1 MIRQLLKKCT
11 HCSIHCNRHG
21 NKHCRKGRNGEKGR
35 HLADA
40 MLLEG
45 CRIIRSWFYLGFSKV
60 FGNLQLMIQQYLLK
74 ASVNRFQEL
83 VWSSKHL
90 LQPVSAVGGTWVI
103 RQLLK
108 KCTHCSIHCNRHGN
122 KHCRKGRNGE
132 KGRHLADAMLLE
144 GCRIIRLWFYLGF
157 SKVFLEPPADDS
169 AVFAEGIR

>member
-1 MIRQLLKKCT
+1 
-11 HCSIHCNRHG
+11 
-21 NKHCRKGRNGEKGR
+21 
-35 HLADA
+35 
-40 MLLEG
+40 
-45 CRIIRSWFYLGFSKV
+45 
-60 FGNLQLMIQQYLLK
+60 MIQQYLLK

-108 KCTHCSIHCNRHGN
+108 KRTHCSIHCNRHCNKHCRKGRNVGKGRHLADAMRLEGCRTIRTWFYLGFSKVFWEPPADN
-122 KHCRKGRNGE
+122 KHCRKGRNGG

-144 GCRIIRLWFYLGF
+144 GCRIIRSWLYLGF
-157 SKVFLEPPADDS
+157 SKVFWEPPADDS